1 MTRMECRRDNCHQT
15 NKQTNSQTW
24 NTVSPWSSGI
34 LRNDSSSSRDTDD
47 SMVNSQWESV
57 SCKRLN
63 CSKCLTISANDCMEV
78 ERRRQTLLH
87 SVLIED
93 TCFLMR
99 SESYWSADFESSSA
113 LLVILSSCGLRSSI
127 SLALACWNR
136 STHLV
141 SGNIIYLKLNSLTW
155 IFPQSSQY
163 SSNYVLGEQ
172 FSCRN
177 RQCRQTNIR
186 AYFRAQ

>member
-1 MTRMECRRDNCHQT
+1 
-15 NKQTNSQTW
+15 
-24 NTVSPWSSGI
+24 
-34 LRNDSSSSRDTDD
+34 
-47 SMVNSQWESV
+47 MVNSQWESV
-57 SCKRLN
+57 SCNRLN

-87 SVLIED
+87 SVLTED

-141 SGNIIYLKLNSLTW
+141 SENIIYLKLNSWTW
-155 IFPQSSQY
+155 IFRARKKPPSRRPGQVDCPFGQ
-163 SSNYVLGEQ
+163 VT
-172 FSCRN
+172 FSPFLPHGQGP
-177 RQCRQTNIR
+177 RQVVRRLN
-186 AYFRAQ
+186 FW

>member
-1 MTRMECRRDNCHQT
+1 MTRMET
-15 NKQTNSQTW
+15 IEEITAIKQKTNSQTW

-47 SMVNSQWESV
+47 SMVTSQWESV
-57 SCKRLN
+57 SCNRLN

-93 TCFLMR
+93 TCFLTR

-141 SGNIIYLKLNSLTW
+141 SGNIVYLRLNSHIRHILEH
-155 IFPQSSQY
+155 IFAPNGGY
-163 SSNYVLGEQ
+163 SLYGTRSKGM
-172 FSCRN
+172 
-177 RQCRQTNIR
+177 
-186 AYFRAQ
+186 